1 MNNRAGRAAA
11 ALSQAMDV
19 EPLGSSSNATAYGG
33 TGGTEAQLEA
43 HAPSDLQVRMIV
55 LSYLIHHS
63 HADTARALMRTMGL
77 DCDALL
83 ESVSTATSA
92 ASSASASAPGS
103 AIATAAT
110 TVTSHAAPSS
120 AMVADGGAGGVSAA
134 TSTTDAESTDPA
146 VLKQRARKKRLE
158 MLNEK
163 LAATVL
169 DPEDEASLAQEAAQ
183 LKEFV
188 LSMLPAFSSMNDRK
202 NLSDQII
209 AGDVENALAGC
220 AVLYPGLFP
229 QDKSKIDR
237 DTLRVLFLMQS
248 QIYLELVR
256 ANDAVKAFELL
267 QNQLGEYA
275 FLETHSTSYM
285 EQLQVC
291 CLCWF
296 DCFWIC
302 VQHCS
307 SPPPRT
313 SAISFQD
320 LAPLLAYSN
329 PSSVPGGQ
337 LMNVQ
342 RRELVASALN
352 TAILGYLNAPKYD
365 PLSATVRQLT
375 ATRDFLSRDKQLS
388 VRPFK
393 FQEFVQDRSKSNA
406 SNSSNPSRPDLQAVM
421 RLFGRTHAAQ
431 D

>member
-285 EQLQVC
+285 EQLQ
-291 CLCWF
+291 
-296 DCFWIC
+296 
-302 VQHCS
+302 
-307 SPPPRT
+307 
-313 SAISFQD
+313 D